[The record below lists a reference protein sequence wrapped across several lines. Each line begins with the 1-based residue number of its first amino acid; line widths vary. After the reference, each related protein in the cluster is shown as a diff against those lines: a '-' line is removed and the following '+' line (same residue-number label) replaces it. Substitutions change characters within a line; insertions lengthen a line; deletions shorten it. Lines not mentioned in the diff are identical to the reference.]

1 MHLGQGKKHIVL
13 KIVVGVCAL
22 FLVLIAVKD
31 WTPAQ
36 TQVEKTVVYGQK

>member
-13 KIVVGVCAL
+13 KVVLGVCAL
-22 FLVLIAVKD
+22 FLVLVAVKD
-31 WTPAQ
+31 WTPTQ